1 MTKIKNQ
8 MIKYTLEFPIKSSV
22 SVLFN
27 AVSTPDGLSEWFADN
42 VNWSGN
48 IYTFIWNDSEEEAEL
63 LKKIN
68 NQLIRFRW
76 LEEDEETFFEFKIE
90 VDPVTNDVTLFVT
103 DFAENEEE
111 KENSTNLWEAQVNA
125 LMKRIGS

>member
-76 LEEDEETFFEFKIE
+76 LEEDEDTFFEFKIE

-103 DFAENEEE
+103 DFAENEDE

>member
-1 MTKIKNQ
+1 
-8 MIKYTLEFPIKSSV
+8 MIKYTIEFPIKSSV

-42 VNWSGN
+42 VNWNGN
-48 IYTFIWNDSEEEAEL
+48 IYTFIWDDSEEEAEL

-76 LEEDEETFFEFKIE
+76 LQEDEDTFFEFKIE

-111 KENSTNLWEAQVNA
+111 RENETKLWEAQVHA

>member
-1 MTKIKNQ
+1 
-8 MIKYTLEFPIKSSV
+8 MIKYTIEFPIKSSV

-42 VNWSGN
+42 VNWNGN
-48 IYTFIWNDSEEEAEL
+48 VYTFIWDDSEEEAEL
-63 LKKIN
+63 LKKTN

-76 LEEDEETFFEFKIE
+76 LLEDEDTFFEFKIE

-111 KENSTNLWEAQVNA
+111 RENETKLWEAQVHA

>member
-1 MTKIKNQ
+1 

-48 IYTFIWNDSEEEAEL
+48 IYTFIWDDSEEEAEL
-63 LKKIN
+63 LKKVN

-76 LEEDEETFFEFKIE
+76 IDEDEDTYFEFKIE

>member
-1 MTKIKNQ
+1 
-8 MIKYTLEFPIKSSV
+8 MIKYTLEFQIKSSV

-103 DFAENEEE
+103 DFAENEDE

>member
-103 DFAENEEE
+103 DFAENEDE
-111 KENSTNLWEAQVNA
+111 KENSTNLWEAQLNA

>member
-1 MTKIKNQ
+1 MT
-8 MIKYTLEFPIKSSV
+8 KYTLEFPIKSSV

-48 IYTFIWNDSEEEAEL
+48 IYTFIWDDSEEEAEL
-63 LKKIN
+63 LKKVN

-76 LEEDEETFFEFKIE
+76 IDEDEDTYFEFKIE

>member
-1 MTKIKNQ
+1 
-8 MIKYTLEFPIKSSV
+8 MIKYTIEFPIKSSV

-42 VNWSGN
+42 VNWNGN
-48 IYTFIWNDSEEEAEL
+48 VYTFIWDDSEEEAEL

-76 LEEDEETFFEFKIE
+76 LQEDEDTFFEFKIE

-111 KENSTNLWEAQVNA
+111 RENETKLWEAQVHA

>member
-1 MTKIKNQ
+1 

>member
-48 IYTFIWNDSEEEAEL
+48 IYTFIWDDSEEEAEL

-103 DFAENEEE
+103 DFAENEDE

>member
-8 MIKYTLEFPIKSSV
+8 MIKYTLEFQIKSSV

-103 DFAENEEE
+103 DFAENEDE

>member
-1 MTKIKNQ
+1 

-27 AVSTPDGLSEWFADN
+27 AISTPDGLSEWFANN
-42 VNWSGN
+42 VNWKGN
-48 IYTFIWNDSEEEAEL
+48 TYTFIWDDSEEEAEL
-63 LKKIN
+63 LKKVN

-76 LEEDEETFFEFKIE
+76 KSQDDDTFFEFKIE
-90 VDPVTNDVTLFVT
+90 VDPVTNDVILLVT
-103 DFAENEEE
+103 DFAEDKEEQENET
-111 KENSTNLWEAQVNA
+111 KLWETQVHA

>member
-103 DFAENEEE
+103 DFAENEDE

>member
-1 MTKIKNQ
+1 MT
-8 MIKYTLEFPIKSSV
+8 KYTLEFPIKSSV

-48 IYTFIWNDSEEEAEL
+48 IYTFIWDDSEEEAEL
-63 LKKIN
+63 LKKVN
-68 NQLIRFRW
+68 NQLIRYRW
-76 LEEDEETFFEFKIE
+76 IDEDEDTYFEFKIE

>member
-1 MTKIKNQ
+1 

-48 IYTFIWNDSEEEAEL
+48 IYTFIWDDSEEEAEL

>member
-1 MTKIKNQ
+1 
-8 MIKYTLEFPIKSSV
+8 MIKYTIEFPIKSSV

-42 VNWSGN
+42 VNWNGN
-48 IYTFIWNDSEEEAEL
+48 VYTFIWDDSEEEAEL
-63 LKKIN
+63 LKKTN

-76 LEEDEETFFEFKIE
+76 LHEDEDTFFEFKIE

-111 KENSTNLWEAQVNA
+111 RENETKLWEAQVHA

>member
-63 LKKIN
+63 LKKN
-68 NQLIRFRW
+68 
-76 LEEDEETFFEFKIE
+76 K
-90 VDPVTNDVTLFVT
+90 
-103 DFAENEEE
+103 
-111 KENSTNLWEAQVNA
+111 
-125 LMKRIGS
+125 

>member
-1 MTKIKNQ
+1 MT
-8 MIKYTLEFPIKSSV
+8 KYTLEFPIKSSV

-48 IYTFIWNDSEEEAEL
+48 IYTFIWDDSEEEAEL
-63 LKKIN
+63 LKKVN
-68 NQLIRFRW
+68 NQLIWFRW
-76 LEEDEETFFEFKIE
+76 IDEDEDTYFEFKIE

>member
-1 MTKIKNQ
+1 
-8 MIKYTLEFPIKSSV
+8 MIKYTIEFPIKSSV

-42 VNWSGN
+42 VNWNGN
-48 IYTFIWNDSEEEAEL
+48 VYTFIWDDSEEEAEL
-63 LKKIN
+63 LKKTN

-76 LEEDEETFFEFKIE
+76 LQEDEDTFFEFKIE

-111 KENSTNLWEAQVNA
+111 KENETKLWEAQVHA

>member
-1 MTKIKNQ
+1 
-8 MIKYTLEFPIKSSV
+8 MIKYTLEFQIKSSV

-27 AVSTPDGLSEWFADN
+27 AVSTPDGLSEWFANN
-42 VNWSGN
+42 VNWKGN
-48 IYTFIWNDSEEEAEL
+48 VYTFIWDDSEEEAEL
-63 LKKIN
+63 LKKVN

-76 LEEDEETFFEFKIE
+76 LNEDDDTFFEFKIE

-103 DFAENEEE
+103 DFAEDEEE
-111 KENSTNLWEAQVNA
+111 KENGSKLWEAQVYA

>member
-1 MTKIKNQ
+1 
-8 MIKYTLEFPIKSSV
+8 MIKYTIEFPIKSSV

-42 VNWSGN
+42 VNWNGN
-48 IYTFIWNDSEEEAEL
+48 IYTFIWDDSEEEAEL
-63 LKKIN
+63 LKKTN

-76 LEEDEETFFEFKIE
+76 LQEDEDTFFEFKIE

>member
-1 MTKIKNQ
+1 

-48 IYTFIWNDSEEEAEL
+48 IYTFIWDDSEEEAEL

-103 DFAENEEE
+103 DFAENEDE

>member
-1 MTKIKNQ
+1 

-90 VDPVTNDVTLFVT
+90 FDTVTNDVTL
-103 DFAENEEE
+103 
-111 KENSTNLWEAQVNA
+111 L
-125 LMKRIGS
+125 LLI

>member
-1 MTKIKNQ
+1 
-8 MIKYTLEFPIKSSV
+8 MIKYTIEFPIKSSV

-42 VNWSGN
+42 VNWNGN
-48 IYTFIWNDSEEEAEL
+48 IYTFIWDDSEEEAEL
-63 LKKIN
+63 LKKTN

-76 LEEDEETFFEFKIE
+76 LQEDEDTFFEFKIE

-111 KENSTNLWEAQVNA
+111 RENETKLWEAQVHA

>member
-1 MTKIKNQ
+1 

-103 DFAENEEE
+103 DFAENEDE

>member
-1 MTKIKNQ
+1 

-76 LEEDEETFFEFKIE
+76 LEEDEDTFFEFKIE

-103 DFAENEEE
+103 DFAENEDE

>member
-1 MTKIKNQ
+1 MT
-8 MIKYTLEFPIKSSV
+8 KYTLEFPIKSSV

-48 IYTFIWNDSEEEAEL
+48 IYTFIWDDSEEEAEL
-63 LKKIN
+63 LKKVN

-76 LEEDEETFFEFKIE
+76 IDEDEDTYFEFKIE

-111 KENSTNLWEAQVNA
+111 KENSTNLWQAQVNA

>member
-1 MTKIKNQ
+1 

-103 DFAENEEE
+103 DFAENEDE
-111 KENSTNLWEAQVNA
+111 KENSTNLWQAQVNA

>member
-1 MTKIKNQ
+1 MT
-8 MIKYTLEFPIKSSV
+8 KYTLEFPIKSSV

-48 IYTFIWNDSEEEAEL
+48 IYTFIWDDSEEEAEL
-63 LKKIN
+63 LKKVN

-76 LEEDEETFFEFKIE
+76 IDEDEETYFEFKIE

-103 DFAENEEE
+103 DFAENEDE
-111 KENSTNLWEAQVNA
+111 KENSTNLWQAQVNA

>member
-103 DFAENEEE
+103 DFAENEDE
-111 KENSTNLWEAQVNA
+111 KENSTNLWQAQVNA

>member
-1 MTKIKNQ
+1 MQ
-8 MIKYTLEFPIKSSV
+8 VVYLEPI
-22 SVLFN
+22 
-27 AVSTPDGLSEWFADN
+27 TPAH
-42 VNWSGN
+42 
-48 IYTFIWNDSEEEAEL
+48 EEEAEL

-103 DFAENEEE
+103 DFAENEDE

>member
-1 MTKIKNQ
+1 
-8 MIKYTLEFPIKSSV
+8 MIKYTLEFQIKSSV

-27 AVSTPDGLSEWFADN
+27 AISTPDGLSEWFANN
-42 VNWSGN
+42 VNWKGN
-48 IYTFIWNDSEEEAEL
+48 VYTFIWDDSEEEAEL
-63 LKKIN
+63 LKKVN

-76 LEEDEETFFEFKIE
+76 LNEDDDTFFEFKIE

-103 DFAENEEE
+103 DFAEDEEE
-111 KENSTNLWEAQVNA
+111 KENGAKLWETQVYA